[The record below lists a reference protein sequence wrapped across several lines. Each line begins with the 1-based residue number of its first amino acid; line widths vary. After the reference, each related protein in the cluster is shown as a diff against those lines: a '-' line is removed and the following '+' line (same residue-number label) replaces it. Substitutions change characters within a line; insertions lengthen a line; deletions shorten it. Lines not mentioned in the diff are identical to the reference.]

1 MRRSISKTDN
11 IFYLLSKFSATSVL
25 AVMMMMTI
33 MSALAASGTFPDPW
47 PCFRAPP
54 RDGGDIQRPKII
66 VMVMIMPKVLAK
78 EDDQDK
84 KRIMSFMAMNAVAV
98 RLVICRIPE
107 IGQLNAF
114 QGFIKMLGL
123 FSGKGENLY
132 YQHNHR
138 HHE

>member
-1 MRRSISKTDN
+1 
-11 IFYLLSKFSATSVL
+11 
-25 AVMMMMTI
+25 MMMMTI

-132 YQHNHR
+132 FQH
-138 HHE
+138 

>member
-1 MRRSISKTDN
+1 
-11 IFYLLSKFSATSVL
+11 
-25 AVMMMMTI
+25 
-33 MSALAASGTFPDPW
+33 
-47 PCFRAPP
+47 
-54 RDGGDIQRPKII
+54 
-66 VMVMIMPKVLAK
+66 MVMIMPKVLAK

-84 KRIMSFMAMNAVAV
+84 KRIMSFMAMNAV

-132 YQHNHR
+132 FQH
-138 HHE
+138 

>member
-84 KRIMSFMAMNAVAV
+84 KRIMSFMAMNAV

-132 YQHNHR
+132 FQH
-138 HHE
+138 

>member
-1 MRRSISKTDN
+1 
-11 IFYLLSKFSATSVL
+11 
-25 AVMMMMTI
+25 
-33 MSALAASGTFPDPW
+33 
-47 PCFRAPP
+47 
-54 RDGGDIQRPKII
+54 
-66 VMVMIMPKVLAK
+66 MVMIMPKVLAK

-132 YQHNHR
+132 FQHNHR